1 MWNVLRLISGITLA
15 ACAWG
20 QAPASFMAASI
31 RPSAAG
37 VQFEHDGA
45 IQATPGSVV
54 MRDVLLTSCMEWAW
68 GIQENQ
74 IKGPEWIQNERYDI
88 VARAERPVAVDQLKL
103 MMQALLKERF
113 GLEFHHERKEL
124 TAYEMTVA
132 KGGSKMKEAAA
143 DEKPSRENTAIST
156 IAKAMTMRQFADFVS
171 QPLRMPVVDH
181 TGLTGR
187 YDFVL
192 NFTSYLPSGE
202 RAMTPDFDNNNGIII
217 AAIQGELGLKL
228 ESHKLP
234 VETYVIDHVEKPSA
248 N

>member
-1 MWNVLRLISGITLA
+1 
-15 ACAWG
+15 
-20 QAPASFMAASI
+20 MAASI
-31 RPSAAG
+31 RPSAAE
-37 VQFEHDGA
+37 VKFEHDGA
-45 IQATPGSVV
+45 IEATPGNVV

-74 IKGPEWIQNERYDI
+74 IAGPEWIQSDRYDI
-88 VARAERPVAVDQLKL
+88 VARAERPVAVNELKL
-103 MMQALLKERF
+103 MMRALLKERF
-113 GLEFHHERKEL
+113 ALEFHQEQKEL
-124 TAYEMTVA
+124 TAYEMTVS
-132 KGGSKMKEAAA
+132 KSGSKMKEAAA

-156 IAKAMTMRQFADFVS
+156 IAKAITMRQFADFIS

-192 NFTSYLPSGE
+192 NFTAYLPSGE
-202 RAMTPDFDNNNGIII
+202 RTMTPDFDNNNGIIL

-228 ESHKLP
+228 ESHKLS
-234 VETYVIDHVEKPSA
+234 VESYVIDHVEKPSP